1 MPFALPY
8 AFATVAVCVAKGLWL
23 IVVLATFL
31 QLFFRSR
38 KFGHAPMV
46 ANPGGRSRNGETNTM
61 RLFSKMMI
69 PIVVMLGLVLG
80 PAGIV
85 IAQDGETPTITVGSK
100 NYTEQ
105 LILGEMLSLMLED
118 AGYDVDRQLNL
129 AGTAVVHEGLVA
141 GEIDT
146 YVEYTGTALLLLGQ
160 ELPTAAGSSATPAS
174 GSATPAGGLATPT
187 PSVAEQV
194 YSSVTAAYPEQFGAA
209 WLDPLGFNNTFA
221 LAVTRETAEEYDLQT
236 ISDLQ
241 GIAGELTIGADP
253 EFVAR
258 EDALPGLQAAYGIEF
273 GNVQSLD
280 VGLLYSAVDEGEVD
294 ISAAASTDGR
304 IPALDL
310 VLLEDDLGFF
320 PPYFAAPVVRQ
331 ELLDQAPE
339 VADILNQ
346 LAGVID
352 DQTMQGLNAQVDGG
366 GLEPP
371 EVARTFLVEQGLIS
385 G

>member
-1 MPFALPY
+1 
-8 AFATVAVCVAKGLWL
+8 
-23 IVVLATFL
+23 
-31 QLFFRSR
+31 
-38 KFGHAPMV
+38 MV

-61 RLFSKMMI
+61 RLLSKMMI
-69 PIVVMLGLVLG
+69 PIVVMLGLMLS

-118 AGYDVDRQLNL
+118 AGYEVDRQLYL
-129 AGTAVVHEGLVA
+129 GGTAVVHEGLVS

-160 ELPTAAGSSATPAS
+160 ELPTAAG
-174 GSATPAGGLATPT
+174 GSATPAGGSATPA

-194 YSSVTAAYPEQFGAA
+194 YSSVAEAYPEQFGAT

-221 LAVTRETAEEYDLQT
+221 LAVTRETADEYNLQT

-258 EDALPGLQAAYGIEF
+258 EDALPGLQEAYGIEF

-280 VGLLYSAVDEGEVD
+280 VGLLYSAVAEGEVD
-294 ISAAASTDGR
+294 ISAASSTDGNVL
-304 IPALDL
+304 ALDL

-331 ELLDQAPE
+331 EVLDQSPE
-339 VADILNQ
+339 VAGILNQ
-346 LAGVID
+346 LAGRID
-352 DQTMQGLNAQVDGG
+352 DQTMQGLNGQVDSG